1 MMSEARIPSAVYR
14 VQMHAG
20 MRFEDARA
28 IVPYLRDLGVSDL
41 YASPI
46 LQARRGST
54 HGYDVTDPTRINPE
68 LGTEEEFE
76 KLSRELQSQGM
87 GLLLDIVPN
96 HLAASS
102 ENPWWMDML
111 EEGPG
116 SVYSTYFDVDW
127 HPPSRS
133 LDNRLLLPVLGN
145 PFAAVLENGE
155 LSLEFEQGSFFIH
168 YADARFPVAPRSYRV
183 VLDLGL
189 DALRDKLGAESAV
202 FQELEGIRSEIEV
215 IRGRTGLRAG
225 EAGDRRV
232 HRSAVKERLGRLYA
246 GSAEIR
252 EFVEGNLRL
261 VNGQAGVPESFI
273 NLERLLSLQP
283 YVLAYWRN
291 TNQGINY
298 RRFFTITDLVG
309 VRVEDPI
316 TFDAVHSVILRLAA
330 KNLVTG
336 LRIDHIDGLR
346 DPESY
351 LRRVQERLGKSLSV
365 AANATTEEAE
375 ARWFY
380 VVVEKILGAG
390 EALPEDWPVAG
401 TTGYDFLS
409 RVNGL
414 FVDGRNMAQ
423 LDRVYQH
430 FVGQRLPF
438 QEQLYEK
445 KKQVMASLLAVE
457 MDSLGRQLSVIAEQ
471 DRYARELPQGCLTEA
486 LVETIACFPIYRT
499 YIRGGPPRESE
510 GEYIENAIAEA
521 ERKNPRLD
529 RGCFEFLRQVLLV
542 QSGSVVLPEQREARL
557 NFILRWQQF
566 TGPIM
571 AKGFED
577 SLLYVF
583 NRLVSLNDVGGT
595 PDAPGVSVE
604 ELHDFGVERQR
615 RWPNALNATTTHDT
629 KRSEDVRARIS
640 VLSEMPA
647 EWDRRLT
654 RWHLLNEVHCASILG
669 QPVPTRNEEML
680 IYQTLLGAWPLE
692 ESARE
697 SFRERL
703 QGYMIKAT
711 REAMVHTKW
720 TVPNVPHEEAVARF
734 VDAILRDA
742 DDNEFLRD
750 FLDFVPRIAFYG
762 AINGLAQALIKITFP
777 GIPDFYQ
784 GSELWDLRLVD
795 PDNRGPVDFGERVS
809 LLEALKKS
817 EGLDDNGISELLG
830 HWLDGRIKMH
840 VIARALCF
848 RRSRRELFGAGQYVC
863 LETGGKW
870 KDQIFAFGRRLQ
882 DRWCLVV
889 TPRLAAA
896 LTSPG
901 QFPLADVWQD
911 TCVRLPQGAP
921 ANWRNLLAPE
931 EENCVSEKSRAL
943 KVSEVLR
950 RFPLGLLEPAYNTC
964 GDRDGKKAG

>member
-20 MRFEDARA
+20 MRFEDSRA
-28 IVPYLRDLGVSDL
+28 IVPYLRDLGISDL
-41 YASPI
+41 YSSPI

-68 LGTEEEFE
+68 LGSEEEFE
-76 KLSRELQSQGM
+76 NLSRQLQAYSM

-116 SVYSTYFDVDW
+116 SVYSAYFDVDW

-133 LDNRLLLPVLGN
+133 LDNRLLLPILGR
-145 PFAAVLENGE
+145 PYAAVLENCE
-155 LSLEFEQGSFFIH
+155 LSLEFEQGSFFIR
-168 YADARFPVAPRSYRV
+168 YFDTRLPVAPRSYRII
-183 VLDLGL
+183 LDLGL
-189 DALRDKLGAESAV
+189 EALRDKLGAESAA
-202 FQELEGIRSEIEV
+202 FLELEGIRSEIEG

-225 EAGDRRV
+225 EAGDRRL
-232 HRSAVKERLGRLYA
+232 HRSAVKERLGRLHA
-246 GSAEIR
+246 SSAEIR
-252 EFVEGNLRL
+252 EFVEENIRI
-261 VNGQAGVPESFI
+261 VNGQTGVPESFM
-273 NLERLLSLQP
+273 NLEGLLSLQP
-283 YVLAYWRN
+283 YMLAYWRN
-291 TNQGINY
+291 ANQGINY

-330 KNLVTG
+330 KYLITG

-346 DPESY
+346 EPGSY
-351 LRRVQERLGKSLSV
+351 LRRLQERLAGSPA
-365 AANATTEEAE
+365 AANAAPEESKGKP
-375 ARWFY
+375 FY
-380 VVVEKILGAG
+380 VVVEKILGEG
-390 EALPEDWPVAG
+390 EALPEEWPVAG
-401 TTGYDFLS
+401 TTGYDFLN

-414 FVDGRNMAQ
+414 FVDGENMPQ
-423 LDRVYQH
+423 LDRVYQQ
-430 FVGQRLPF
+430 FVGSKIPF
-438 QEQLYEK
+438 GEQLYEK

-471 DRYARELPQGCLTEA
+471 DRYARELPQARLTEA
-486 LVETIACFPIYRT
+486 LIETIACFPIYRT
-499 YIRGGPPRESE
+499 YISGGQPKESE
-510 GEYIENAIAEA
+510 REYIANAIAEA
-521 ERKNPRLD
+521 EKKNPGLD

-542 QSGSVVLPEQREARL
+542 QSGPVVLPEQREARL
-557 NFILRWQQF
+557 NFIMRWQQF

-595 PDAPGVSVE
+595 PDRPGMSTG
-604 ELHDFGVERQR
+604 ELHEFGVERQR

-647 EWDRRLT
+647 EWETRLA
-654 RWHLLNEVHCASILG
+654 RWHSLNQAHRTSIMG

-680 IYQTLLGAWPLE
+680 IYQTLLGAWPLD
-692 ESARE
+692 ESGVE
-697 SFRERL
+697 CFRRRL
-703 QGYMIKAT
+703 QSYMIKAI

-720 TVPNVPHEEAVARF
+720 TVPNVPHEEAMTRF
-734 VDAILRDA
+734 IDAILRESNE
-742 DDNEFLRD
+742 NEFLRD
-750 FLDFVPRIAFYG
+750 FLDFVPRVAFYG
-762 AINGLAQALIKITFP
+762 ALNGLSQALIKITFP

-795 PDNRGPVDFGERVS
+795 PDNRGPVDFARRMT
-809 LLEALKKS
+809 LLKELKKS
-817 EGLDDNGISELLG
+817 EPLAENAVSELLD
-830 HWLDGRIKMH
+830 HWQDGRIKLY

-848 RRSRRELFGAGQYVC
+848 RRSRGELFAGGQY
-863 LETGGKW
+863 LPIGTAGEW
-870 KDQIFAFGRRLQ
+870 KDHIFAFGRRLQ
-882 DRWCLVV
+882 DRWSLVV
-889 TPRLAAA
+889 TPRLTAA

-901 QFPLADVWQD
+901 QFPLGDIWQN
-911 TCVRLPQGAP
+911 TSVRLPEEAP
-921 ANWRNLLAPE
+921 SEWRNLFEPGAAH
-931 EENCVSEKSRAL
+931 SGSGKSQEL
-943 KVSEVLR
+943 KVSELLQK
-950 RFPLGLLEPAYNTC
+950 FPLALLESA
-964 GDRDGKKAG
+964 

>member
-1 MMSEARIPSAVYR
+1 MMSEVHIPSAVYR

-20 MRFEDARA
+20 LRFDDVRA

-41 YASPI
+41 YSSPI

-76 KLSRELQSQGM
+76 NLSRQLQAHGM

-116 SVYSTYFDVDW
+116 SVYSAYFDVDW
-127 HPPSRS
+127 QPPSRS
-133 LDNRLLLPVLGN
+133 LDNRLLLPVLGR
-145 PFAAVLENGE
+145 PYAAVLENCE
-155 LSLEFEQGSFFIH
+155 LSLEFEQGSFFIR
-168 YADARFPVAPRSYRV
+168 YFDTRLPVAPRSYRII
-183 VLDLGL
+183 LDLGL
-189 DALRDKLGAESAV
+189 DALRDKLGAESPA
-202 FQELEGIRSEIEV
+202 FLELEGIRSEIEG
-215 IRGRTGLRAG
+215 IRGRTGSRAG
-225 EAGDRRV
+225 EAGDRRL
-232 HRSAVKERLGRLYA
+232 HRSTVKERLGRLHA
-246 GSAEIR
+246 SSAEIR
-252 EFVEGNLRL
+252 EFVEDNTRI
-261 VNGQAGVPESFI
+261 VNGQSGVPESFM
-273 NLERLLSLQP
+273 NLERLLSLQS

-309 VRVEDPI
+309 VRVEDSV
-316 TFDAVHSVILRLAA
+316 TFDAVHPVILRLAA

-351 LRRVQERLGKSLSV
+351 LRRLQERLTGSPA
-365 AANATTEEAE
+365 AANAATEESKGKP
-375 ARWFY
+375 FY
-380 VVVEKILGAG
+380 VVVEKILGEG
-390 EALPEDWPVAG
+390 ETLPEEWPVAG
-401 TTGYDFLS
+401 TTGYDFLN

-414 FVDGRNMAQ
+414 FVDGENMAQ
-423 LDRVYQH
+423 LERIYQQ
-430 FVGQRLPF
+430 FVGQKIPF
-438 QEQLYEK
+438 REQLYTK

-471 DRYARELPQGCLTEA
+471 DRYARELPQSCLTEA

-499 YIRGGPPRESE
+499 YINGAQPGEIER
-510 GEYIENAIAEA
+510 EYIANAIDEA
-521 ERKNPRLD
+521 EKQKPSLD

-542 QSGSVVLPEQREARL
+542 QSGPVVLPEQREARL
-557 NFILRWQQF
+557 NFIMRWQQF

-595 PDAPGVSVE
+595 PNAPGVSPA
-604 ELHDFGVERQR
+604 ELHEIGVERQQ

-640 VLSEMPA
+640 VLSEMPV
-647 EWDRRLT
+647 EWETRLA
-654 RWHLLNEVHCASILG
+654 RWHSLNQVHRTSIMG

-680 IYQTLLGAWPLE
+680 IYQTLLGAWPLD
-692 ESARE
+692 ESGVE
-697 SFRERL
+697 GFRRRL
-703 QGYMIKAT
+703 QSYMIKAI

-720 TVPNVPHEEAVARF
+720 TVPNVPHEEAMTRF
-734 VDAILRDA
+734 IDAILRGSNE
-742 DDNEFLRD
+742 NEFLRD

-762 AINGLAQALIKITFP
+762 ALNGLSQALIKSTFP

-795 PDNRGPVDFGERVS
+795 PDNRGPVDFARRVT
-809 LLEALKKS
+809 LLEELRKCEPLTENAV
-817 EGLDDNGISELLG
+817 SELLD
-830 HWLDGRIKMH
+830 HWQDGRIKLH
-840 VIARALCF
+840 VISRALCF
-848 RRSRRELFGAGQYVC
+848 RRSRSELFAGGQY
-863 LETGGKW
+863 LPIGTAGER
-870 KDQIFAFGRRLQ
+870 KDHIFAFGRRLQ
-882 DRWCLVV
+882 DRWLLVV
-889 TPRLAAA
+889 TPRLTAA

-901 QFPLADVWQD
+901 QFPLGDMWQN
-911 TCVRLPQGAP
+911 TFVRLPEEAP
-921 ANWRNLLAPE
+921 SKWRNLFEPRAAL
-931 EENCVSEKSRAL
+931 SGSGKSQEL
-943 KVSEVLR
+943 KVSELLQ
-950 RFPLGLLEPAYNTC
+950 RFPLALLESA
-964 GDRDGKKAG
+964 